1 MSDGRRTA
9 PEDWRDYLAGFHAER
24 PGITEDLLSEAIDD
38 AGRTPYHWLAEVV
51 PPGARVL
58 DVACGSA
65 PTGELLQAAS
75 YLGLDL
81 SRDELRLG
89 AARGLEVAQADA
101 GRLPVA
107 DAAVDVV
114 VCSMALQLL
123 PLEPALAEVRRVLRP
138 GGAFAATVP
147 TSGPMPARD
156 ALHWGRVLLALRV
169 TGVSYPNDDALAFPG
184 DRFAAAGL
192 ALLSDESRG
201 FGLDV
206 ATERVADRLLDG
218 LYLPDVPP
226 ARVAAARRA
235 VRGWVGR
242 RTTVP
247 VRRLVARG

>member
-1 MSDGRRTA
+1 MSTTPD
-9 PEDWRDYLAGFHAER
+9 DWRAYLAGFHAER
-24 PGITEDLLSEAIDD
+24 PGITEDLLSEATDD
-38 AGRTPYHWLAEVV
+38 TGRTPYGWLAEVV
-51 PPGARVL
+51 PPGSRVL
-58 DVACGSA
+58 DLACGSA
-65 PTGELLQAAS
+65 PTGALVRAAS

-89 AARGLEVAQADA
+89 AARGLRVARADA
-101 GRLPVA
+101 TRLPVA
-107 DAAVDVV
+107 DDAVDVV

-138 GGAFAATVP
+138 GGTFAATVP
-147 TSGPMPARD
+147 TGGPMPAGD
-156 ALHWGRVLLALRV
+156 ALRWGRVLVALRS
-169 TGVSYPNDDALAFPG
+169 TGLSYPNDDALASPG
-184 DRFAAAGL
+184 ERFAAAGL
-192 ALLSDESRG
+192 SLLSDESRG

-206 ATERVADRLLDG
+206 TSEGVADRLVDG

-226 ARVAAARRA
+226 ARMLTARRV